1 MTVGFNGMISGGG
14 DDGMGSNC
22 TERMM
27 ASSEVEL
34 DEGGA
39 ALWEEGGTTL
49 LEEGG
54 ATVFCPGL

>member
-27 ASSEVEL
+27 ASSEVGL
-34 DEGGA
+34 DG
-39 ALWEEGGTTL
+39 GGTTL

-54 ATVFCPGL
+54 TTVFCPGL

>member
-14 DDGMGSNC
+14 DDGMGSSC

-39 ALWEEGGTTL
+39 TLWEGGGT
-49 LEEGG
+49 
-54 ATVFCPGL
+54 TVFCPGL